1 MDEMLKVQ
9 QVSPIHTE
17 KKIIWVKKIR
27 APLNTLPNAHGSSL
41 EQVQWVRMLDAVQ
54 YLLVCMSSAIRMIP
68 DNGPKHAI
76 DNSLV
81 VMQNFDGHI
90 GCQDSISQ
98 NGIDTYAPKIEASM
112 SGNAA
117 VGKPWLES
125 CKGRQARFSPVLPC
139 LILECMVGH
148 DDTKIFGV

>member
-9 QVSPIHTE
+9 QVCPIHTE

-27 APLNTLPNAHGSSL
+27 APLNALPNAHGSSL

-54 YLLVCMSSAIRMIP
+54 YLLVCMSSTIRVIP

-81 VMQNFDGHI
+81 VMQDFDGHI
-90 GCQDSISQ
+90 GSQNSICQDGM
-98 NGIDTYAPKIEASM
+98 NTYAPEIEASM

-117 VGKPWLES
+117 VGEPRLES
-125 CKGRQARFSPVLPC
+125 CEGRQARFPPVLPC

-148 DDTKIFGV
+148 DDT